1 MLPWAFM
8 FMSSTHIGI
17 FVTLYKVYLIRAEDQ
32 EYTTTKFSHSV
43 KQSHFEVENVMYLH
57 DNLLNSFIAF
67 RLLLYYYLLYQFP
80 VYI

>member
-1 MLPWAFM
+1 M
-8 FMSSTHIGI
+8 
-17 FVTLYKVYLIRAEDQ
+17 YLIRAEDQ
-32 EYTTTKFSHSV
+32 EYTTTKFVTFCETITFWS
-43 KQSHFEVENVMYLH
+43 KNVVYLH